1 MNSHNHRSTSDALV
15 AIVRGFPRDQMRLQD
30 LMDGL
35 GERSFGFVLLLFG
48 VLSAIAIIPG
58 LATITAIP
66 LLFFGLQMLAGYR
79 TPWLPKFI
87 SERSFAKADLLATV
101 ERAVPAMR
109 WVETISRPRLQFLI
123 GRFGER
129 LLGLL
134 VFILAVVIALP
145 GPGTNFAPGVAIAF
159 MAIAIIERDG
169 LLVFVGMLVSMFALY
184 VGYLGLHLVI
194 TEVLPWVWEQ
204 TVELWDFVSEAAPWV
219 WDRLLDL
226 WKWIAG

>member
-1 MNSHNHRSTSDALV
+1 MEANHRSTSEALL
-15 AIVRGFPRDQMRLQD
+15 AIVRAFPNERMTLQD

-35 GERSFGFVLLLFG
+35 GERSFGFALLLFG

-58 LATITAIP
+58 VATIIAIP

-79 TPWLPKFI
+79 TPWLPKSI
-87 SERSFAKADLLATV
+87 SGREFAKADLLATI

-109 WVETISRPRLQFLI
+109 WVEKICKPRFMFLI

-134 VFILAVVIALP
+134 VFILAAVIALP

-169 LLVFVGMLVSMFALY
+169 LLVFAGVVASFFALY
-184 VGYLGLHLVI
+184 IGYLGLHLVV
-194 TEVLPWVWEQ
+194 TELLPWVWAH
-204 TVELWDFVSEAAPWV
+204 TVELWKMV
-219 WDRLLDL
+219 
-226 WKWIAG
+226 AG

>member
-1 MNSHNHRSTSDALV
+1 MTTNNHRSTSEALV
-15 AIVRGFPRDQMRLQD
+15 AIVRAFPGTQMRLQD

-79 TPWLPKFI
+79 TPWLPRSI
-87 SERSFAKADLLATV
+87 SERSFPKADLLATI
-101 ERAVPAMR
+101 ERAVPWMR
-109 WVETISRPRLQFLI
+109 WVETICKPRWQFLI

-134 VFILAVVIALP
+134 VFILALVIALP

-169 LLVFVGMLVSMFALY
+169 QLVFAGVLASLVALY
-184 VGYLGLHLVI
+184 IGYLGLQLVV
-194 TEVLPWVWEQ
+194 TEILPWAWERTQ
-204 TVELWDFVSEAAPWV
+204 ELWHFVTETVPWL
-219 WDRLLDL
+219 WERLLDL
-226 WKWIAG
+226 WKRLAG

>member
-1 MNSHNHRSTSDALV
+1 MTSTNHRSTSEALV
-15 AIVRGFPRDQMRLQD
+15 AIVRDFPREQMRLQD

-48 VLSAIAIIPG
+48 VLSAIAIVPG

-66 LLFFGLQMLAGYR
+66 LLFFGVQMLAGYR
-79 TPWLPKFI
+79 TPWLPKSI
-87 SERSFAKADLLATV
+87 SHRSFAKADLLATIQ
-101 ERAVPAMR
+101 RAVPAMR
-109 WVETISRPRLQFLI
+109 WVETICKPRLTFLI

-134 VFILAVVIALP
+134 IFVLAVVIALP

-169 LLVFVGMLVSMFALY
+169 LLVFVGVLVSLIALY
-184 VGYLGLHLVI
+184 IGYLGLHLVI
-194 TEVLPWVWEQ
+194 TEVLPWVWEH
-204 TVELWDFVSEAAPWV
+204 TLDIWNRFV
-219 WDRLLDL
+219 
-226 WKWIAG
+226 G

>member
-1 MNSHNHRSTSDALV
+1 MDPNSHRSTSQVLLDLV
-15 AIVRGFPRDQMRLQD
+15 RKFPGERMTLQNV
-30 LMDGL
+30 MDGL

-48 VLSAIAIIPG
+48 VLSAIAVVPG

-79 TPWLPKFI
+79 TPWLPKSI
-87 SERSFAKADLLATV
+87 LRREFAKADLLAAI

-109 WVETISRPRLQFLI
+109 WVETICKPRLLFLT

-129 LLGLL
+129 VLGLL
-134 VFILAVVIALP
+134 VFILAIVIALP

-169 LLVFVGMLVSMFALY
+169 LLVLVGMLVSVFALY
-184 VGYLGLHLVI
+184 VGYLGLHLVF
-194 TEVLPWVWEQ
+194 TEVLPWIWEH
-204 TVELWDFVSEAAPWV
+204 TLELWKSVT
-219 WDRLLDL
+219 
-226 WKWIAG
+226 G

>member
-1 MNSHNHRSTSDALV
+1 MEANHRSTSEALL
-15 AIVRGFPRDQMRLQD
+15 AIVRAFPKDRMTLQD

-35 GERSFGFVLLLFG
+35 GERSFGFVLLIFG
-48 VLSAIAIIPG
+48 VLSAISIIPG
-58 LATITAIP
+58 IATIIAIP

-79 TPWLPKFI
+79 TPWLPKSI
-87 SERSFAKADLLATV
+87 SERAFAKADLLAAI

-109 WVETISRPRLQFLI
+109 WVEKICKPRLTFLI

-134 VFILAVVIALP
+134 VFILAAVIALP

-169 LLVFVGMLVSMFALY
+169 LLVFAGVVASFFALY
-184 VGYLGLHLVI
+184 IGYLGLYLVV
-194 TEVLPWVWEQ
+194 TELLPWFWEH
-204 TVELWDFVSEAAPWV
+204 TVELWKMV
-219 WDRLLDL
+219 
-226 WKWIAG
+226 AG

>member
-1 MNSHNHRSTSDALV
+1 MKLHNHRSTSEALV
-15 AIVRGFPRDQMRLQD
+15 AIVRSFPGEQMRLQD

-48 VLSAIAIIPG
+48 VLSAIAIVPG
-58 LATITAIP
+58 LATIIAIP

-79 TPWLPKFI
+79 TPWLPKSI
-87 SERSFAKADLLATV
+87 SERSFAKADLLATI

-109 WVETISRPRLQFLI
+109 WVETICKPRLLFLI
-123 GRFGER
+123 GQVGER

-134 VFILAVVIALP
+134 VFVLAIVIALP

-169 LLVFVGMLVSMFALY
+169 LLVFAGVVGSFFALY
-184 VGYLGLHLVI
+184 IGYLGLHLVV
-194 TEVLPWVWEQ
+194 TEVLPWVWDH
-204 TVELWDFVSEAAPWV
+204 TVELW
-219 WDRLLDL
+219 
-226 WKWIAG
+226 KMIAG

>member
-1 MNSHNHRSTSDALV
+1 MDSNNHRSTSDALV
-15 AIVRGFPRDQMRLQD
+15 AIVRTFPREQMRLQD

-79 TPWLPKFI
+79 TPWLPKSI
-87 SERSFAKADLLATV
+87 SERSFARADLLATI

-109 WVETISRPRLQFLI
+109 WVETICKQRLQFLI

-129 LLGLL
+129 MLGLL

-169 LLVFVGMLVSMFALY
+169 LLVFGGVLASVFALY
-184 VGYLGLHLVI
+184 IGYLGLHLVV
-194 TEVLPWVWEQ
+194 TEVLPWVWEHTQ
-204 TVELWDFVSEAAPWV
+204 A
-219 WDRLLDL
+219 L
-226 WKWIAG
+226 WKSVAG